1 MRVFLSMLLCL
12 ATFSFAG
19 PGQAQERGT
28 AEQAVAMVHKA
39 IARMKANGRDSVIA
53 EINAFSPD
61 FRDRD
66 LYVTVMDLKGKE
78 LAHGSNKK
86 MQGIDLIDY
95 KDQDGKLYIRTR
107 IELAKRQGKG
117 WQDYTFVNPVS
128 KALEPK
134 SMYFEKYEDLIVSC
148 GIYKKN

>member
-1 MRVFLSMLLCL
+1 MRAFLSLLLCA
-12 ATFSFAG
+12 ATCSFAG
-19 PGQAQERGT
+19 AGQAQDRGS
-28 AEQAVAMVHKA
+28 AEQAIAMVHKA
-39 IARMKANGRDSVIA
+39 IAKMKTSGRDSVIA

-61 FRDRD
+61 YRDRD
-66 LYVTVMDLKGKE
+66 LYVTVMDLKGRE

-86 MQGIDLIDY
+86 MQGVDLIDY

-107 IELAKRQGKG
+107 IELAKSQGKG
-117 WQDYTFVNPVS
+117 WQNYVFVNPVS

-134 SMYFEKYEDLIVSC
+134 SMYFEKYEDLIVAC